1 MFSLA
6 TFNVNSVR
14 ARLHVLIPWL
24 ERHEVDVMC
33 LQETKVTDEDF
44 PTDAFRDIGYHVAF
58 KGQKSYNGVAIASRH
73 VIEDVAAGFDGIEG
87 PADESRLL
95 RCRVQGVHIVNTY
108 VPQGRAIDH
117 ENYAY
122 KLEWFGRLAALFD
135 AHYSPQDDLIWCG
148 DLNVA
153 PRPADVHDPEGHL
166 DHVCFHEAV
175 RHAFA
180 RTVSWGFEDVFRQ
193 FHPESGQYTFFDYR
207 RRGSVQR
214 GLGWRIDHIL
224 ATSSLARRAK
234 DCAID
239 LEPRLE
245 NRPSDHT
252 ILIATFDRS

>member
-24 ERHEVDVMC
+24 ERHQVDVIC
-33 LQETKVTDEDF
+33 LQETKVTDEVF
-44 PTDAFRDIGYHVAF
+44 PQDAFRDIGYNVAF

-73 VIEDVAAGFDGIEG
+73 AIEDVAVGFDGTNG
-87 PADESRLL
+87 PVDASRLL
-95 RCRVQGVHIVNTY
+95 RCRVQGVSIVNTY

-122 KLEWFGRLAALFD
+122 KLQWFDRLAALFD
-135 AHYSPQDDLIWCG
+135 AEYSPAKDLVWCG

-153 PRPADVHDPEGHL
+153 PKPEDVHDPDSHRN
-166 DHVCFHEAV
+166 HVCFHEAV
-175 RHAFA
+175 RQAFA
-180 RTVSWGFEDVFRQ
+180 RTRTWGFEDLFRR
-193 FHPESGQYTFFDYR
+193 FHPEPGQYTFFDYR

-224 ATSSLARRAK
+224 VTPSMAHRAK
-234 DCAID
+234 DCSID
-239 LEPRLE
+239 LQPRLE
-245 NRPSDHT
+245 TKPSDHT
-252 ILIATFDRS
+252 VLMATFDLS